1 MVDKNLERK
10 IMEGAEIV
18 AKEAK
23 RIASSFS
30 RRTAAATRASSDSIG
45 IKVETDSSEAPM
57 ARPFQDGLRHPLFG
71 DREHWY
77 PQPYHPYMSLAWEI
91 KKKEMERK
99 MAEWAEEEWRRRM
112 R

>member
-1 MVDKNLERK
+1 MDANLRRK
-10 IMEGAEIV
+10 ILEGAEIV

-23 RIASSFS
+23 RIAASFS
-30 RRTAAATRASSDSIG
+30 RRTAAATHVAEDSKG
-45 IKVETDSSEAPM
+45 IMVETLSSQAPM

-77 PQPYHPYMSLAWEI
+77 TQPYHPYMSLAWEI
-91 KKKEMERK
+91 KKRDMEQK
-99 MAEWAEEEWRRRM
+99 MAEWVEEEWQRRM